1 MSNTSQTNL
10 RIPGPTPVTPE
21 ILKEMSRFMINHR
34 GDEFRRLIES
44 VTVRLKKIYGTSE
57 DLHILTASGTG
68 AMEAAIVNTLSPGD
82 PVLAITIGAFG
93 DRFANIAEMYG
104 ANVKIIRSEL
114 GEAADPD
121 TVKSCLNN
129 HPDIKAVLVT
139 HNETSTGVTNDL
151 ETIAKIVKN
160 DFGKLLLVDGVSSVG
175 SVPLKTDSW
184 RCDAVAS
191 ASQKGWMAPPG
202 LAFLSFSLE
211 SWKANTYSTMPKFY
225 FDLRQYKKYM
235 EIGQPPW
242 TPNLSL
248 FFALDKTLDLMLAEG
263 VDNIHSRHTKTAQ
276 KFRDGVQELGLKLL
290 AKPEC
295 ASDTITSVLL
305 PDGIQVKEF
314 LSIARLEHNVELAG
328 GQQSLAS
335 KIFRIGHLGL
345 VTDDE
350 ISQTLS
356 AIKHSLEKLK

>member
-1 MSNTSQTNL
+1 MSKINQTNL

-21 ILKEMSRFMINHR
+21 ILKEMSRSMINHR
-34 GDEFRRLIES
+34 GDEFRDLIES
-44 VTVRLKKIYGTSE
+44 ATIRLKKIYETDE

-68 AMEAAIVNTLSPGD
+68 AMETAIVNTLSQGD
-82 PVLAITIGAFG
+82 RVLAITIGAFG
-93 DRFANIAEMYG
+93 DRFAKIAEIYG
-104 ANVKIIRSEL
+104 ASVTVLRSEL
-114 GEAADPD
+114 GQAADPD
-121 TVKSCLNN
+121 KVTSCLNN
-129 HPDIKAVLVT
+129 DPDIKAVLVT

-151 ETIAKIVKN
+151 ESISKIVKN

-184 RCDAVAS
+184 KCDAVAS

-211 SWKANTYSTMPKFY
+211 SWKANAYSTMPRFY
-225 FDLRQYKKYM
+225 FDLREYKKYM

-248 FFALDKTLDLMLAEG
+248 FFALDKALDLMLEEG
-263 VDNIHSRHTKTAQ
+263 IANIHSRHAKTAQ
-276 KFRDGVQELGLKLL
+276 QFRDGVEDLGLKLL
-290 AKPEC
+290 AKPDC

-305 PDGIQVKEF
+305 PDGIAAKDF
-314 LSIARLEHNVELAG
+314 LSVARLEHNVELAG

-350 ISQTLS
+350 ISQTLH
-356 AIKHSLEKLK
+356 AIKHSLQKLR

>member
-1 MSNTSQTNL
+1 MESNHTNL

-34 GDEFRRLIES
+34 GDEFRQLIES
-44 VTVRLKKIYGTSE
+44 VTERLKKIYETKQ

-68 AMEAAIVNTLSPGD
+68 AMETAIVTTLSPGD
-82 PVLAITIGAFG
+82 NVLAITIGAFG
-93 DRFANIAEMYG
+93 DRFANIAEIYG
-104 ANVKIIRSEL
+104 ADVTILRSAL
-114 GEAADPD
+114 GESTDPD
-121 TVKSCLNN
+121 KVTSVLNN
-129 HPDIKAVLVT
+129 NPNIKAVLVT
-139 HNETSTGVTNDL
+139 HNETSTGVTNDI
-151 ETIAKIVKN
+151 ESIAKIVKQ

-175 SVPLKTDSW
+175 SVPLKTDDW
-184 RCDAVAS
+184 QCDAVAS

-211 SWKANTYSTMPKFY
+211 SWKANASSTMPNFY

-248 FFALDKTLDLMLAEG
+248 FFALDKALDLMLREG
-263 VDNIHSRHTKTAQ
+263 ISNIHLRHAKTAQ

-290 AKPEC
+290 AKPES

-305 PDGIQVKEF
+305 PDGIQAKDF
-314 LSIARLEHNVELAG
+314 LTIAKTDHNVELAG

-345 VTDDE
+345 VSDE
-350 ISQTLS
+350 EITETLS
-356 AIKHSLEKLK
+356 AIKYSLEKLK